1 MIRKILLTPFQKFVK
16 IESFSGILLFG
27 ATIIALIWANSPWKE
42 SYEAI
47 WQYKVGFVTEDLQL
61 NKPLILWINDGLMA
75 IFFFLIGLEIKR
87 ELVIGELNSLRK
99 AASPLLAAF
108 GGMAFPVVIFLLI
121 NPNPDTL
128 HGWGVPMATD
138 IAFSLAILTLL
149 GKRVPLSLKIFL
161 TAFAIVDDIGAV
173 LVIAIFYSASIK
185 WMLIGYSFVL
195 LTILFFLSYRNIY
208 SRNLGVLFAIIIW
221 VLFLKAGIHPTI
233 AGVLL
238 AFTIPIGQ
246 RINFKQYALNL
257 KEIVRDLKV
266 PEKNSQNLLTY
277 KEISHIDD
285 LEEWINKV
293 QSPLQHLEH
302 KLHGFVAYF
311 IMPLFALA
319 NAGVD
324 FTTATEL
331 DSSLIYTIAICLI
344 AGNFIGVSLMTFI
357 GIKLKISEM
366 PEGVNFKQIFGVA
379 FLAGVGFTMSI
390 FIATLAF
397 SESTVYIDS
406 AKIGILIGSFISGLI
421 GYLIL
426 RFVSKENGPAAM
438 EGETDDSVSI

>member
-1 MIRKILLTPFQKFVK
+1 MIRKILLSPFQKFVQ

-27 ATIIALIWANSPWKE
+27 ATIIALIWANSPWGDT
-42 SYEAI
+42 YEAI
-47 WQYKVGFVTEDLQL
+47 WQYKIGFVTEHLQL

-87 ELVIGELNSLRK
+87 ELLIGELNSLRK

-108 GGMAFPVVIFLLI
+108 GGMAFPVALFFIFNQ
-121 NPNPDTL
+121 NPETS

-149 GKRVPLSLKIFL
+149 GKRVPLSLKVFL

-173 LVIAIFYSASIK
+173 LVIAIFYSGTIK

-195 LTILFFLSYRNIY
+195 LAILFFLTYRNIY
-208 SRNLGVLFAIIIW
+208 SQNLGIVFAIIVW

-238 AFTIPIGQ
+238 AFTIPIRQ
-246 RINFKQYALNL
+246 RINFKEYSKKL
-257 KEIVRDLKV
+257 KEIVKDLHV
-266 PEKNSQNLLTY
+266 PAITNQKLLTY
-277 KEISHIDD
+277 KQISHIDD
-285 LEEWINKV
+285 LEEWISQV

-302 KLHGFVAYF
+302 KLHGFVAYVV
-311 IMPLFALA
+311 MPVFALA
-319 NAGVD
+319 NAGVA
-324 FTTATEL
+324 FTTATDLEFPL
-331 DSSLIYTIAICLI
+331 MFTIAICLI
-344 AGNFIGVSLMTFI
+344 AGNFIGVSLMTYL
-357 GIKLKISEM
+357 GLKLKISEM
-366 PEGVNFKQIFGVA
+366 PEGVNFTQIFGVA

-397 SESTVYIDS
+397 SESVAFIDS
-406 AKIGILIGSFISGLI
+406 AKIGILIGSFISGVI
-421 GYLIL
+421 GYTIL
-426 RFVSKENGPAAM
+426 RVSSNKQEIAAPGT
-438 EGETDDSVSI
+438 EI